1 MTVLTQQLFYRE
13 VGALAIAYARV
24 APVFYLLP
32 FLNDRVIVNTVLKNT
47 IIFVVIAGLWHAV
60 RHPLLESSTP
70 MLWLAVQEAT
80 AGLVLGVTLS
90 LPFWV
95 AAAIGEFIDNQRG
108 ATISDSIDPA
118 TGVET
123 SVLAPFLSLFY
134 AALFLHQ
141 GGMLLIVQAIRESYL
156 YLPAGAIPH
165 AHIWHFGSLLSKLVG
180 KGIVL
185 AAPVLLSMF
194 LSDAMLGLFSRF
206 CPQVNAFS
214 LSLSIKSIVAFLVF
228 HLYFLQVGRLVS
240 TELFQLDRF
249 SSLVY

>member
-13 VGALAIAYARV
+13 VGTLAIAYARV

-32 FLNDRVIVNTVLKNT
+32 FFNDRVIVNTVLKNT
-47 IIFVVIAGLWHAV
+47 IIFVVIAGLWHAIG
-60 RHPLLESSTP
+60 HPLLGTGAS
-70 MLWLAVQEAT
+70 MLWRAVQEAT

-95 AAAIGEFIDNQRG
+95 ATAIGEFIDNQRG

-123 SVLAPFLSLFY
+123 SVFGPFLSLSY

-141 GGMLLIVQAIRESYL
+141 DGMLLIVQAIQESYI
-156 YLPAGAIPH
+156 YLPTSAMPH
-165 AHIWHFGSLLSKLVG
+165 AQVWHFGSLLSKLVG
-180 KGIVL
+180 KGIAL
-185 AAPVLLSMF
+185 AAPVLLSMA

-206 CPQVNAFS
+206 CPHVNAFS

-228 HLYFLQVGRLVS
+228 HLYFVQAGRLVS
-240 TELFQLDRF
+240 TELFHLDRF
-249 SSLVY
+249 PRLIY